1 MGDGAIY
8 SSKLMQTRGGKIKIN
23 PLILE
28 NSFYKDI
35 NKNKIFF
42 KLRGKSNQTYLYNIN
57 YGVVKAGISE
67 TRAYEAIK
75 DKIIELPDIEIK
87 QEELAVLGQNDKIE
101 IIIPNNI
108 AAEWD
113 NSNLNE
119 GLNYSI
125 KISSPKILELILD
138 DTLDLNESI
147 ILDKL
152 GIKLLT
158 DSSFDLKLGM
168 KITSDRN
175 NYFVDKDILMP
186 KVPIKV
192 GRLDL
197 RYISPSEVF
206 TEGIEN
212 DPEPFIKEIILV
224 DDVNILDKQD
234 IIELEL
240 FSGAI
245 EFDPKKGES

>member
-1 MGDGAIY
+1 GYSGKYEQSKNKTSIFHKAEFKNVFVEKTALKHSLAEYVFESKNIKDKRDTLIIQPINKKFTDKEYGSFKDKNKAYPFDLGDGAIY
-8 SSKLMQTRGGKIKIN
+8 SSKLMQTRGGKIKIS
-23 PLILE
+23 PLVLE

-87 QEELAVLGQNDKIE
+87 QEELAVLGQNDRIE

-119 GLNYSI
+119 GSNYSI
-125 KISSPKILELILD
+125 KISSPKILELI
-138 DTLDLNESI
+138 
-147 ILDKL
+147 
-152 GIKLLT
+152 
-158 DSSFDLKLGM
+158 
-168 KITSDRN
+168 
-175 NYFVDKDILMP
+175 
-186 KVPIKV
+186 
-192 GRLDL
+192 
-197 RYISPSEVF
+197 
-206 TEGIEN
+206 
-212 DPEPFIKEIILV
+212 
-224 DDVNILDKQD
+224 
-234 IIELEL
+234 
-240 FSGAI
+240 
-245 EFDPKKGES
+245 